1 MIYYNNK
8 DLFCSYNIDMPL
20 NNFDISRNDNV
31 FDVDIIG
38 QLEQNFLNTAE
49 STISSLF
56 MALIFNVL

>member
-8 DLFCSYNIDMPL
+8 DLFCSYNIVIPL
-20 NNFDISRNDNV
+20 NNFYISRNDSV

-56 MALIFNVL
+56 MALIF